1 MKDLARWPTASGIC
15 SAAFSSASASPERVL
30 ERIGSGEADPGAP
43 LGTLTDR
50 ELEVFDLISR
60 GMNSIAIAPQL
71 QVSVEGIQTYRSNI
85 KAKLNSRAPP
95 I

>member
-1 MKDLARWPTASGIC
+1 MLGGGILI
-15 SAAFSSASASPERVL
+15 S
-30 ERIGSGEADPGAP
+30 ERIARARSGANRVREADPGAP

-50 ELEVFDLISR
+50 ELEVFDLIRR
-60 GMNSIAIAPQL
+60 GMNSGAIAPQL